1 MSRPFPW
8 HEVPS
13 LTRHELEA
21 ERSVLAVAAMVSA
34 DAFLRGAQDLLQST
48 VSLQASAV
56 ESRADVTVVDP
67 SSVGVVLG
75 HQGAQGLTEAFLVEA
90 ESALAS
96 ALVCGALG
104 QKRPRVLVA
113 ERPTAALCG
122 STAAV
127 LVALGR
133 RGGLALRVFAAGPLQ
148 ELVRDLERA
157 QGPLARQAG
166 LVDLG
171 PETFS
176 GAIWRGTQPRNARR
190 HGRDVSVSL
199 VPVRLTMV
207 AARCELS
214 VAEVR
219 ALGVGDVFVPLP
231 ARHTLGPAGLLGP
244 VTLTHGV
251 RESGLGAKLTEA
263 GLEIT
268 FEPVALGLVPG
279 DHGANM
285 PQPDSNVPS
294 APATMQDL
302 LDDAP
307 VVLRVEIGH
316 AELPAREWAG
326 LRPGD
331 VIPLGVAPSQP
342 VVLRV
347 SGAELARGTLVLV
360 DGEVGVR
367 ITEKV
372 TP

>member
-21 ERSVLAVAAMVSA
+21 ERSVLAVPAMVSA
-34 DAFLRGAQDLLQST
+34 DALLRGAEDLLQCT
-48 VSLQASAV
+48 VSLQGSAV
-56 ESRADVTVVDP
+56 ERRVDVAAVDP

-75 HQGAQGLTEAFLVEA
+75 HQGAEGLAEAFLIET

-148 ELVRDLERA
+148 ELARDLERA
-157 QGPLARQAG
+157 QGPLGRQAG
-166 LVDLG
+166 LIELG
-171 PETFS
+171 SDTFS
-176 GAIWRGTQPRNARR
+176 GAIWRGLQPRDAMRPGGN
-190 HGRDVSVSL
+190 VSRSQA
-199 VPVRLTMV
+199 PIRLTLV
-207 AARCELS
+207 AARCELT

-231 ARHTLGPAGLLGP
+231 ALHTLGAAGLLGP
-244 VTLTHGV
+244 VTLTHGL

-263 GLEIT
+263 GLEIS
-268 FEPVALGLVPG
+268 FEPVALGRVPG
-279 DHGANM
+279 DHGTNM
-285 PQPDSNVPS
+285 PLSDNSVPS

-307 VVLRVEIGH
+307 VVLRVEVGH

-331 VIPLGVAPSQP
+331 VIPLGVTPSQP

-347 SGAELARGTLVLV
+347 SGTELARGTLVLV